1 MPRPAIASGSCL
13 WFLPLVLASN
23 STDIFPLPTSL
34 SPFAIIMQQPQLWL
48 TNMFS
53 FLWPWASHSSQPPPL
68 KDKDDPTGGPPR
80 TTVCPSP
87 TGSDHH
93 HYLSNPDLYQ
103 GPIDVTPAD
112 MPELFDIL
120 LSDID
125 EKVLH
130 DEISTELG
138 SAYLLE
144 TPHLTSPYTTIN
156 GIVFGDYHRVLFPL
170 VVRLPRKPH
179 SYVIHFLYDSGSPF
193 SYLSQEVCG
202 APKPFTSSH

>member
-1 MPRPAIASGSCL
+1 
-13 WFLPLVLASN
+13 
-23 STDIFPLPTSL
+23 
-34 SPFAIIMQQPQLWL
+34 MQQPRLWL
-48 TNMFS
+48 TNMLS

-68 KDKDDPTGGPPR
+68 KDDPTGGPPR

-130 DEISTELG
+130 DEISTKLG
-138 SAYLLE
+138 SAYLSE
-144 TPHLTSPYTTIN
+144 TPHLTSPYTTVN
-156 GIVFGDYHRVLFPL
+156 GIVFGEHHRVLFPL

-202 APKPFTSSH
+202 VPKPFTSSH